1 MAIIC
6 RKGKRLFYCKVARSS
21 LVPLIPDNPSHPG
34 QNIYQSDNIYSV
46 LTLLNVK
53 SGLRLEKGKSE
64 ECKESS
70 L

>member
-1 MAIIC
+1 M
-6 RKGKRLFYCKVARSS
+6 
-21 LVPLIPDNPSHPG
+21 
-34 QNIYQSDNIYSV
+34 YQSDNIYSV
-46 LTLLNVK
+46 LTSLNVK